1 MNPLLARQLRKAF
14 AIESDSELQ
23 EWVNTLQSNHYCNE
37 HNKDKS
43 EELIQLKQGLCA
55 LLPRIEESY
64 AFSERDMKLKDRSLQ
79 ISSEELL
86 AANKKIRAE
95 NKQQQH
101 VIETLRSSVNKLLT
115 EQNKSPID
123 KDYTNL
129 SELSSRVLELISEQ
143 KNAKNELLLQRQAM
157 DKHGIVAMID
167 ANGKLLSAN
176 DKCCQLTGFTR
187 EELIGQSIAI
197 LRVSNVSLSEQI
209 EAFKSLVKGNI
220 WQGELNSFTKDTM
233 PWTVYATVVPIV
245 EHDSRVNRMVVICT
259 DISEQK
265 RLEHK
270 LKDDQAFHQSITNS
284 IGEGVYAVDGKG
296 KTRFLN
302 PMAQHLLG
310 WTLEELQTR
319 RFHDTVHYQRLDGS
333 LQSREQ
339 CPVNISTLE
348 GETYRSDEDCFT
360 NKQGRIFPIS
370 IIAVPLV
377 DENGNLDGHVGVF
390 NDISDRKATE
400 QKLQSAYEEAQDANK
415 AKSEFLATMS
425 HEIRTPMNAIIGLT
439 HLAINDDDH
448 EQKQTYLKKVQSSAS
463 SLLELI
469 NGILDLSK
477 IEANKLESASEQ
489 FSLAKIIEKLAH
501 VFQVKAR
508 EKHLQLL
515 FDVQCNINIQCTGDA
530 NKIYQVLIN
539 LLGNAIKFTDT
550 GYVMLSIVRHK
561 GDLTFAV
568 KDTGIGI
575 SKTSKTRLFNAFV
588 QADATI
594 SRKYGG
600 TGLGLAICK
609 RLVELM
615 GGKLSL
621 ESEPQKGSTFSF
633 TLTLCFDEEKA
644 PKSAPLPASVSSKV
658 LCLKSSDEV
667 NVACEVLKNT
677 YQRLNVDCQIADMED
692 ENLPETAE
700 QSAVFLDDK
709 DNSWRRFLNLLR
721 FCNFEHLN
729 VTTIISPLSKADVRR
744 RMGKL
749 YSDNITV
756 LELPFSDSELISS
769 LSSLPDPQ
777 RKLNDQGL
785 ESKMWRCRRLA
796 GKKVLLVDNDLIEIE
811 ISQQILVDHGIDVTT
826 VKTGEQAVEV
836 SQKLQFNA
844 LLVACSLPGISGF
857 DVAEA
862 LFQCK
867 NWYAPIIALGTD
879 TSEKERKQALHI
891 GMCEY
896 IVKPASADDIIHAID
911 LHVHAGNADITIL
924 TSEDTQLSAMLAFYS
939 HYRQTNIMT
948 TLLNAVSKE
957 QESMAFLQQLLED
970 AYAVGAT
977 TLVNILERFFN
988 NTGADKAFFERKI
1001 SKISVSLDATLRLIA
1016 HSANTKQDKDNS
1028 NSIDKEKILPQLY
1041 NIISTLEMYDAEA
1054 INLVTQLAHDMQDSS
1069 FTNSLARLRQY
1080 VGVYE
1085 FDAALDEARIL
1096 RESIENE

>member
-14 AIESDSELQ
+14 AIASDSELQ
-23 EWVNTLQSNHYCNE
+23 EWVNALQSNHYCNE
-37 HNKDKS
+37 HNKDNS
-43 EELIQLKQGLCA
+43 EELIQLKQGLRA

-95 NKQQQH
+95 NKQQQN

-115 EQNKSPID
+115 EQNKPPID

-129 SELSSRVLELISEQ
+129 SELSSRVLELINEQ

-157 DKHGIVAMID
+157 DKHGIVAMINV
-167 ANGKLLSAN
+167 NGILLSAN
-176 DKCCQLTGFTR
+176 DKCCQLSGFTR

-197 LRVSNVSLSEQI
+197 LRVSNLSLNEQVA
-209 EAFKSLVKGNI
+209 AFRSLIKGNI
-220 WQGELNSFTKDTM
+220 WQGELNSFTKNSTS
-233 PWTVYATVVPIV
+233 WTVYATVVPIV
-245 EHDSRVNRMVVICT
+245 EHNGRVNRMVVICT

-339 CPVNISTLE
+339 CPVNLSILK

-360 NKQGRIFPIS
+360 DKQGRIFPIS
-370 IIAVPLV
+370 VIAVPLV
-377 DENGNLDGHVGVF
+377 DENGELDGHVGVF

-400 QKLQSAYEEAQDANK
+400 QKLKRAYEEAQEANK

-439 HLAINDDDH
+439 HLAINDDDQ
-448 EQKQTYLKKVQSSAS
+448 EQKQVYLKKVQSSAS

-477 IEANKLESASEQ
+477 IEANKLESANEQ
-489 FSLAKIIEKLAH
+489 FALAKIIEKLAH

-550 GYVMLSIVRHK
+550 GYVMLSIIRHK
-561 GDLTFAV
+561 GDITFTV

-575 SKTSKTRLFNAFV
+575 NKTSKTRLFNAFV

-615 GGKLSL
+615 GGKLTL
-621 ESEPQKGSTFSF
+621 ESEPEKGSTFSF
-633 TLTLCFDEEKA
+633 TLTLCASGEKA
-644 PKSAPLPASVSSKV
+644 PKSPPLPKSISSNV

-677 YQRLNVDCQIADMED
+677 YQRLNVNCQVADMED
-692 ENLPETAE
+692 ENLPESAE
-700 QSAVFLDDK
+700 QSVAFLDEK
-709 DNSWRRFLNLLR
+709 NNAWRRFLSLLR
-721 FCNFEHLN
+721 FGNFEHLN
-729 VTTIISPLSKADVRR
+729 VTTIISPLSKADVRK
-744 RMGKL
+744 RMGNL
-749 YSDNITV
+749 YSDNINV

-769 LSSLPDPQ
+769 LSSIIDS
-777 RKLNDQGL
+777 RKKLNEQGL
-785 ESKMWRCRRLA
+785 ESKLWRCRRLS
-796 GKKVLLVDNDLIEIE
+796 GKRVLLADSDLIEIE
-811 ISQQILVDHGIDVTT
+811 ITQQILVDHGIDVTT
-826 VKTGEQAVEV
+826 VKTGEQAIEIC
-836 SQKLQFNA
+836 QKIKFDA
-844 LLVACSLPGISGF
+844 LLVACLLPGMSGF
-857 DVAEA
+857 DVAET
-862 LFQCK
+862 LLHRE
-867 NWYAPIIALGTD
+867 NWYAPVIALGAD
-879 TSEKERKQALHI
+879 ASAKERENALHV

-896 IVKPASADDIIHAID
+896 IAKPASTNDIIHAID
-911 LHVHAGNADITIL
+911 LHIHAGYVDINTD
-924 TSEDTQLSAMLAFYS
+924 TSEDEQLNAMLAFYF
-939 HYRQTNIMT
+939 HYRKTNIMT
-948 TLLNAVSKE
+948 TLLNAVSQE

-970 AYAVGAT
+970 AYTIGAT

-988 NTGADKAFFERKI
+988 NSVADKAFFERKV
-1001 SKISVSLDATLRLIA
+1001 SKISLNLDATLRLIA
-1016 HSANTKQDKDNS
+1016 HSANTKQDNRTS
-1028 NSIDKEKILPQLY
+1028 NSIDKEKILHQLY
-1041 NIISTLEMYDAEA
+1041 IIISTLEMYDAEA

-1069 FTNSLARLRQY
+1069 FTNSLDRLRRY
-1080 VGVYE
+1080 VSVYE
-1085 FDAALDEARIL
+1085 FDAALEEARTL